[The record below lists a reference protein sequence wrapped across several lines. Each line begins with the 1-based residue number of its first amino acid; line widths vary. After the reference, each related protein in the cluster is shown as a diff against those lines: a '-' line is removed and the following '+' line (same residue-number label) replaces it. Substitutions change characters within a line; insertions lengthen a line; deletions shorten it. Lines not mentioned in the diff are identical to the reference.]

1 MEPRLYPSARSV
13 PICVRS
19 SSIMRVMV
27 VEQTS
32 AAMRKKKMGKSPESF
47 STMVESLSNET

>member
-19 SSIMRVMV
+19 SSIMRVIV

-32 AAMRKKKMGKSPESF
+32 AAMRKKKIGKSPESF